1 LLPLSATKLEVW
13 VRNNHIQLSAAGERI
28 DIDESPY
35 TWLGNLHPGN
45 GKTIVGTSSRNGRL
59 NTLGHFE
66 KKAYKV
72 LLWLQPYQ
80 SACMPCNGIHCYQTG
95 SQNYLIGWAG
105 QLMKLLPLINLL
117 LPA

>member
-1 LLPLSATKLEVW
+1 MSLYGSNVLA
-13 VRNNHIQLSAAGERI
+13 
-28 DIDESPY
+28 Y
-35 TWLGNLHPGN
+35 
-45 GKTIVGTSSRNGRL
+45 VGTSSRNGRL

>member
-1 LLPLSATKLEVW
+1 MGIMLAFGIGYGYVCNEASA
-13 VRNNHIQLSAAGERI
+13 NAGSHFRFI
-28 DIDESPY
+28 Y
-35 TWLGNLHPGN
+35 
-45 GKTIVGTSSRNGRL
+45 VGTSSRNGRL

>member
-1 LLPLSATKLEVW
+1 MLSITCCVAGVAPDVHAFCGCWLPLEIIHWMSLL
-13 VRNNHIQLSAAGERI
+13 LSVKAFI
-28 DIDESPY
+28 
-35 TWLGNLHPGN
+35 T
-45 GKTIVGTSSRNGRL
+45 TVFVGTSSRNGRL